1 MCSCL
6 RRIIVPWVEKKRIEH
21 QVPNSHAVLL
31 FDCWSVHK
39 SAAFLDWLH
48 ATYPLFHPVFI
59 PAGCTGKAQP
69 ADVILQRP
77 MKAVFMNEY
86 TAWMTAE
93 MRALL
98 DAGATADTLRVDVGM
113 VRMKPLLVKWLMTSW
128 RQLRGRDAMIRKG
141 WTTAGLGDV
150 MNAEIQREAM
160 RLVVSRQLALDAG
173 GEGTEEDGSSA
184 ADAAEVQEEDDDDEY
199 VEEDE
204 EEIDVDV
211 CLAACVEERPVVGE
225 RRSARLQAGSSE
237 RSSRHLAQLLQE
249 QTEQQACYED
259 D

>member
-1 MCSCL
+1 VC
-6 RRIIVPWVEKKRIEH
+6 RKIIVPWVEKKRIEH
-21 QVPNSHAVLL
+21 QVPNSHVVLL

-39 SAAFLDWLH
+39 SAAFLDWLTS
-48 ATYPLFHPVFI
+48 TYPVFHPVFI

-69 ADVILQRP
+69 ADVVLQRP

-86 TAWMTAE
+86 TEWMTGE

-98 DAGATADTLRVDVGM
+98 EAGANAHEVRVDVKM
-113 VRMKPLLVKWLMTSW
+113 ARMKPLLVKWMMTSW
-128 RQLRGRDAMIRKG
+128 KQLRARDAMIRKG
-141 WTTAGLGDV
+141 WSTAGLGDV
-150 MNAEIQREAM
+150 MDADVQREAM
-160 RLVVSRQLALDAG
+160 RQVLSQQLSLMGNEGEVEQDAG
-173 GEGTEEDGSSA
+173 SA
-184 ADAAEVQEEDDDDEY
+184 ADAIELEEEEMNGDDGD

-211 CLAACVEERPVVGE
+211 CLAACVEERPMVGV
-225 RRSARLQAGSSE
+225 RRSSRLQAGASE
-237 RSSRHLAQLLQE
+237 RSSRQMAQLLQE

>member
-1 MCSCL
+1 M
-6 RRIIVPWVEKKRIEH
+6 EH
-21 QVPNSHAVLL
+21 QVPDSHAVLL

-39 SAAFLDWLH
+39 SEAFLNWLTS
-48 ATYPLFHPVFI
+48 TYPLFHPVFI

-77 MKAVFMNEY
+77 MKAAFMNEY

-113 VRMKPLLVKWLMTSW
+113 ARMKPLLVKWMMASW
-128 RQLRGRDAMIRKG
+128 KQLRGRDAMIRKG
-141 WTTAGLGDV
+141 WETAGLGDV
-150 MNAEIQREAM
+150 MKSEVQREAM
-160 RLVVSRQLALDAG
+160 RLVISKQLVMIGAD
-173 GEGTEEDGSSA
+173 GEEAELDGSSA
-184 ADAAEVQEEDDDDEY
+184 ADLAEILEEENDGDEE

-211 CLAACVEERPVVGE
+211 CLAACVEERPVVGD
-225 RRSARLQAGSSE
+225 RRSARLQAASSE
-237 RSSRHLAQLLQE
+237 RSSLRMAQLLQE